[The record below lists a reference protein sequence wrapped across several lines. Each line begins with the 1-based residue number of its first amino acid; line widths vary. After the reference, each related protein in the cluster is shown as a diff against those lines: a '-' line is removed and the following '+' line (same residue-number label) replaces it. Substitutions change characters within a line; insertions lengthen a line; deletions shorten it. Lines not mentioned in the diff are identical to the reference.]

1 MLISIPS
8 VLSPNLTPHGKH
20 VLHAY
25 MPGTEPFELWEGL
38 DRRSAEYRNL
48 KAERSE
54 VGISVCCLITF
65 SELCLFGKMDG
76 YCEKEDKNHQW
87 LVATAAIIQSTSLV
101 QLAVLLISLSGNVES
116 C

>member
-8 VLSPNLTPHGKH
+8 VLSPNLAPLGKH

-54 VGISVCCLITF
+54 VYMRICLVT
-65 SELCLFGKMDG
+65 
-76 YCEKEDKNHQW
+76 
-87 LVATAAIIQSTSLV
+87 
-101 QLAVLLISLSGNVES
+101 
-116 C
+116 